1 MLPDLSSTKHTTR
14 LLDLSNEN
22 VGGGGASVPLM
33 GGEFWK
39 SADALITS
47 HVLLRLHILFCRF
60 GASALWLFSVQNS
73 TTWNINQLKPDIVI
87 IYKGSPSF
95 FSNAE
100 LVVTCILKRICLLTS
115 RFVCRYFPVHFTRL
129 EGHRGKKWKALTELR
144 FCMNIMEA
152 PAVCILSGINVHLG
166 SYSRVFES
174 RRHALVTQ
182 LPLSQLWTT
191 LVPVILVEH
200 LWQKNWIT
208 LVILAIGP
216 RARACS
222 VSPLQHLCF
231 LSPILVFKIPMYFST
246 RSQISTLK
254 SLCGN
259 CYWSSSTTPSTLTR
273 VDTGPCPPRFQ

>member
-14 LLDLSNEN
+14 LLDLSSEN

-33 GGEFWK
+33 GGAFWK
-39 SADALITS
+39 SADVLITS

-60 GASALWLFSVQNS
+60 GASALWFFSVQNS
-73 TTWNINQLKPDIVI
+73 T
-87 IYKGSPSF
+87 
-95 FSNAE
+95 
-100 LVVTCILKRICLLTS
+100 
-115 RFVCRYFPVHFTRL
+115 
-129 EGHRGKKWKALTELR
+129 TELR